1 MMTTSL
7 PCVGD
12 QGPSGFG
19 ELAGDCDDIHE
30 CAVAPYRDLES
41 TSDCI
46 LDHGA
51 LQCGGR
57 GHWLTGNRYND
68 VADPQTRAR
77 GGALRQH
84 LRDMKPAAATRLG
97 DHGSRKGH
105 LRTDDPE
112 PGPPDA
118 SLRHERG
125 DDPAGR
131 VVDGHRQTDANAGYR
146 SVDPCLL
153 YT

>member
-12 QGPSGFG
+12 QGPTGFG

-77 GGALRQH
+77 GGALRHH
-84 LRDMKPAAATRLG
+84 LRDMKPAAA
-97 DHGSRKGH
+97 
-105 LRTDDPE
+105 PF
-112 PGPPDA
+112 A
-118 SLRHERG
+118 SF
-125 DDPAGR
+125 
-131 VVDGHRQTDANAGYR
+131 QTDFGHEPR
-146 SVDPCLL
+146 S
-153 YT
+153 